1 MKDFIKKNYVK
12 IIFIF
17 FIVIGIVIRIYGFPN
32 TIKEMNIDEIITAIN
47 AKLLSDTG
55 KDMLGQSF
63 PVYIQGWGGQSV
75 VISYLIAICMKIFG
89 FTLFAVRLPTLI
101 VSIISLFVFYDLL
114 KKISGNK
121 NIALIGLGILAI
133 SPWHIIQSL
142 FTLDCNMFPHFL
154 LFAIDIF
161 YTGILKN
168 KKAIIY
174 LSMIFFAITLYCY
187 GIAIYFVPF
196 FLLGMAIYLIKHK
209 KIKIK
214 DLIICIVIFLI
225 FALPIIITFVLNGFG
240 IEKTIT
246 IFNITLPYYKD
257 LGRTSDMIFFSDNVL
272 AQLVEN
278 IVYMF
283 AVLICQ
289 NDNIEW
295 NTTPLF
301 GTIYHITT
309 VFSILGIIFSIKK
322 IKDKKSNSSEFMII
336 LWFCI
341 SILTGIIINETTVN
355 RLNSIWYVLLIFAS
369 IGIYSLYEMIKNK
382 KIYKYVLI
390 TVYTVLFILFAIYF
404 YTYHLERIDQSSC
417 FSKGFYQSLTY
428 VKNLD
433 KNEVYYD
440 DREVRGKLNY
450 YIVLNYDS
458 SKEYIRLKEE
468 EKIKEK
474 VENIEDDEI
483 IIVNETINEFDS
495 EYEKTKIGD
504 FAIIYK

>member
-1 MKDFIKKNYVK
+1 
-12 IIFIF
+12 
-17 FIVIGIVIRIYGFPN
+17 
-32 TIKEMNIDEIITAIN
+32 
-47 AKLLSDTG
+47 
-55 KDMLGQSF
+55 
-63 PVYIQGWGGQSV
+63 
-75 VISYLIAICMKIFG
+75 
-89 FTLFAVRLPTLI
+89 
-101 VSIISLFVFYDLL
+101 
-114 KKISGNK
+114 
-121 NIALIGLGILAI
+121 
-133 SPWHIIQSL
+133 
-142 FTLDCNMFPHFL
+142 
-154 LFAIDIF
+154 
-161 YTGILKN
+161 
-168 KKAIIY
+168 
-174 LSMIFFAITLYCY
+174 
-187 GIAIYFVPF
+187 
-196 FLLGMAIYLIKHK
+196 MAIYLIKHK

-322 IKDKKSNSSEFMII
+322 IKDKKNNSSEFMII

-404 YTYHLERIDQSSC
+404 YTYHLESIDQSSC

-474 VENIEDDEI
+474 VENLEDDEI
-483 IIVNETINEFDS
+483 IIVNETINEFNS